1 MTLRLAIIA
10 GFLTV
15 TCTVLCAAAAPLVRK
30 SAPKSSV
37 PFMQTPAPSGRVI
50 VKFRDSAGVRV
61 TAEGLAAADKS
72 AAARVAGLI
81 ASAAPGRRLD
91 RRFRRTSADIDALR
105 AEAEARSGVD
115 LPDLNTYGILEP
127 AASDRASL
135 LRMVETLLADPA
147 VETAF
152 LEPLYVPAVLGFDA
166 FTGVYTPPDAGSS
179 GGSHYAAP
187 DAGESQDFSTLQGYL
202 GPPPEGVNAFA
213 VGQTPGGRG
222 ENVRVVDIELAW
234 LWEHEDLTAPFY
246 TNGEVLDDQAW
257 RNHGTAVMG
266 SIRGSDDGSGVRG
279 VAPLCLVG
287 GASIAT
293 LSVPEAIL
301 EAAESMAI
309 GDIILIEL
317 HAPGPNAN
325 GIGEYGYVPIE
336 YWQDN
341 FDAILIATATGRIVC
356 EAGGNGQQNL
366 DAPVY
371 QSLFDPDHR
380 HSGAIMC
387 GAARPDLTPEFFT
400 NYGQRLDV
408 HAWGREVTT
417 CAFGDLQGPGGGF
430 PEEQWYTDS
439 FSGTSSASAI
449 VAGAVADLQGL
460 ARAQFGFSLDP
471 GVTCE
476 VLVATGTPQLPHAK
490 QIGPRP
496 DIAAAWSLAS
506 TTVGNVQGRLTDSES
521 SLPIPFAAIEVR
533 GHDRRITTDAAGLY
547 SLNLPSGPITLG
559 LDEYFFATDSI
570 EVNVTPGVGLNRDLE
585 LDRLPTVTIS
595 GRVVGLDTL
604 QLQDARVW
612 VPGKPLMP
620 AYTREDGAY
629 DLPGLASGKPVAI
642 LYDQRPWHGA
652 HIERI
657 TPVFTPS
664 GFNELYVRLPVAQE
678 IFATP
683 AGYQGSSM
691 DWSWGIPTEGPDFAF
706 TQYMCWAVGLTGEY
720 ANNIHTTLTS
730 GVYIFPDTEQLFLSF
745 HYWCSTESSFDGANL
760 ELRVGGDWVV
770 LDPVSGY
777 SHDSVA
783 ALGALPGWSG
793 TIDEWRGAVFDLSD
807 QDKDLVIFRF
817 VFASDSAARGS
828 GFFVDDIA
836 FADDQDTVPVELG
849 PQIPVPGARPE
860 LTVHPNPF
868 NPRTRITWRATRPGP
883 TALTIYDTRGRL
895 VRRLLDLDTEAL
907 NGAMTWR
914 GDDDAGH
921 RAPSGVYLV
930 RFSDAAG
937 ATTTRRVTLMK

>member
-1 MTLRLAIIA
+1 MTFRLAIIS

-15 TCTVLCAAAAPLVRK
+15 TCAAMCAVAAPLVRK

-37 PFMQTPAPSGRVI
+37 PHMQTPAPSGRVI
-50 VKFRDSAGVRV
+50 VKFRADAGVRV

-72 AAARVAGLI
+72 AAARVDGLI
-81 ASAAPGRRLD
+81 ARAAPGCRLD
-91 RRFRRTSADIDALR
+91 RRFRRASADIDALR
-105 AEAEARSGVD
+105 TSAEARSGVD

-127 AASDRASL
+127 ATSDRASL

-152 LEPLYVPAVLGFDA
+152 LEPRYVPAIIGFDA

-179 GGSHYAAP
+179 RDWHYAAP
-187 DAGESQDFSTLQGYL
+187 NAEASQDFSSLQTYL
-202 GPPPEGVNAFA
+202 GPPPEGVNALA
-213 VGQTPGGRG
+213 VGQMPGGRG
-222 ENVRVVDIELAW
+222 EDVKLVDIELAW
-234 LWEHEDLTAPFY
+234 LWEHEDLPTPFY
-246 TNGEVLDDQAW
+246 TDGEFSDDLAW

-266 SIRGSDDGSGVRG
+266 SIRGNDDGSGVRG
-279 VAPLCLVG
+279 VAPQCQVG
-287 GASIAT
+287 GASIAS

-301 EAAESMAI
+301 DAAETIAI
-309 GDIILIEL
+309 GDIILLEL
-317 HAPGPNAN
+317 QAPGPNSN

-341 FDAILIATATGRIVC
+341 FDAILIATASGRIVC

-366 DAPVY
+366 DTPIY

-380 HSGAIMC
+380 HSGAILC

-400 NYGQRLDV
+400 NYGQRLDL
-408 HAWGREVTT
+408 HAWGRQVTT

-460 ARAQFGFSLDP
+460 ARAQLGFSLDP

-476 VLVATGTPQLPHAK
+476 VLVATGTPQQPHVK
-490 QIGPRP
+490 QVGPRP

-506 TTVGNVQGRLTDSES
+506 STVGNVRGRLTDSET
-521 SLPIPFAAIEVR
+521 SLPIPFAAINIR
-533 GHDRRITTDAAGLY
+533 GQNRRLTTDDAGLF

-559 LDEYFFATDSI
+559 FDEYFFATDSI
-570 EVNVTPGVGLNRDLE
+570 EVDVTPGVGLSRDLE
-585 LDRLPTVTIS
+585 LDRLQTVTIS

-604 QLQDARVW
+604 QLQDARIW
-612 VPGKPLMP
+612 VPGTPVLP

-652 HIERI
+652 HIEHI
-657 TPVFTPS
+657 TPVFTPG
-664 GFNELYVRLPVAQE
+664 GFNELYVRLPNAEE

-683 AGYQGSSM
+683 AGYQGSTM
-691 DWSWGIPTEGPDFAF
+691 DWAWGIPTEGPELAF

-720 ANNIHTTLTS
+720 ANNLHTTLTS
-730 GVYIFPDTEQLFLSF
+730 GVYIFPDTEQLLLSF
-745 HYWCSTESSFDGANL
+745 HYWCSTESGFDGANL
-760 ELRVGGDWVV
+760 ELRIGGEWVV
-770 LDPVSGY
+770 LEPVSGY

-783 ALGALPGWSG
+783 ALGARPGWSG
-793 TIDEWRGAVFDLSD
+793 TMDEWRGAVFDLSD
-807 QDKDLVIFRF
+807 QDKELVIFRI

-828 GFFVDDIA
+828 GFYIDDIS
-836 FADDQDTVPVELG
+836 FADDQYTVPVELD
-849 PQIPVPGARPE
+849 PRIPVPGSRPE
-860 LTVHPNPF
+860 LKVHPNPF
-868 NPRTRITWRATRPGP
+868 NPRTRITWRATLPGP
-883 TALTIYDTRGRL
+883 TELTIYDTRGRL
-895 VRRLLDLDTEAL
+895 VRRLLDRDTEAL
-907 NGAMTWR
+907 NGAMSWQ
-914 GDDDAGH
+914 GDDETG
-921 RAPSGVYLV
+921 RQAPSGVYLV
-930 RFSDAAG
+930 RFRDAAG